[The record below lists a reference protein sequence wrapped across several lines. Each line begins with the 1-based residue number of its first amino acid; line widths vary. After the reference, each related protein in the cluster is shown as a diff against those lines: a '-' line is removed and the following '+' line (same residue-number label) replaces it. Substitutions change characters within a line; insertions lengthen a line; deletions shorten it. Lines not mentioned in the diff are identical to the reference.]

1 MQEMFLAGSETTSS
15 TIEWAMTELLRHP
28 ECMAKVKAELR
39 RVVGEEGKLEE
50 RHIDALPY
58 LQNVVKETFRLH
70 PPIPF
75 LVPRK
80 AVKDTHFMGY
90 HIPKNTQLF
99 VNVWAIGREP
109 ETWKDPSS
117 FKPERFL
124 DSNHIDYKGQ
134 HFELIPF
141 GAGRR
146 MCAGIPLAHRMLHLT
161 LGSLLYHFD
170 WELESGTSVETMD
183 IRENLAMVMRKL
195 EPLKA
200 VPRKA

>member
-1 MQEMFLAGSETTSS
+1 MAGSETTSS
-15 TIEWAMTELLRHP
+15 TVEWTLTELLRHP
-28 ECMAKVKAELR
+28 ECMAKVKAELA
-39 RVVGEEGKLEE
+39 RVVGANGKLEE
-50 RHIDALPY
+50 SQIEDLQY
-58 LQNVVKETFRLH
+58 LQAVVKETFRLH

-80 AVKDTHFMGY
+80 AVQDTNFMGY

-99 VNVWAIGREP
+99 VNVWAIGREA
-109 ETWKDPSS
+109 ERWEEPSC

-124 DSNHIDYKGQ
+124 DSMNHIDYKGQ

-146 MCAGIPLAHRMLHLT
+146 MCAGIPLAHRMVHLI

-170 WELESGTSVETMD
+170 WKLDTSITLETMD
-183 IRENLAMVMRKL
+183 MRENLAMVMRKL

-200 VPRKA
+200 LPKKVS